1 MSVQP
6 ARLNLSS
13 TAEWQASV
21 KHGSQK
27 ENNEVDGEENSNDV
41 EKAVE
46 DFKSNA
52 GENGWKILSEGD
64 VLPPVSQLSPERQDA
79 TTITFEYKGE
89 TYAVSS
95 YMAPFKY
102 SVLGSKIAGT
112 EISHVDNNVKIDVA
126 DSEAT
131 DFMNAETTKDGKT
144 VGELFHDKMEDEWGE
159 LDLDDPRRQYYE
171 LLQAKT
177 ALVGGFDYLPYQTEK
192 DAFFWDGDTTG
203 YLDNSTIMD
212 QASTYGLLKE
222 KEINDK
228 LAELSENEKVVD
240 GIDGFMRD
248 AVSKIKDKKGLTN
261 RIYEAMSSPEY
272 MEMLEG
278 MNSDA
283 AKVRFS
289 NDLKS
294 LDYLDSEKASEIR
307 NNALDQGLVEEI
319 SKIIE
324 SGDYSDESLK
334 LAIKDQ
340 VETALQ
346 GTWSTIFGLSFSDR
360 MVQNYLKDGSGNL
373 PDDIKKGLDSYKAA
387 VNVATNAITDSFKAN
402 GKFDIRDVSSRM
414 SEILKGNHEGAPK
427 STLVR
432 NGAAAL
438 LQASMTNGA
447 LPAIAGTLAAT
458 AAIYTLTKN
467 EGDTLEERMGAA
479 RLLLITLATSPAMA
493 TAGAKLLDSTGIL
506 QKIFNQPGMV
516 TMLGL
521 DMAENKQLREAYLKI
536 FDKADAPVEVPLQDL
551 SLESQEQYRA
561 AISGSAPQLGDNGVV
576 LEQGW
581 ADDIIQSL
589 DDIGTN
595 TAVEFAPPAQDG
607 GVSLSDVMN
616 DPNDRISQASSDFTI
631 NWEMLEGMD
640 KDSRA
645 AIMSTVDQRIRGMG
659 LDPDSMET
667 PAKLRIV
674 GTVLNTVGGLADVAG
689 GVLDLALGAMSIDKL
704 IGNPDALDSEF
715 AAASLQLLSG
725 ISIAGA
731 AGTNLA
737 SMIAG
742 GSLATGLGIASG
754 ALGIAGVALGGIAA
768 IVMGV
773 VAKQKSDQK
782 AEEVLNT
789 FQDWSTLGI
798 TEDDWGDKL
807 NYTIHSRYEYDRE
820 YGSDAY
826 YDLYPED
833 KPVWESRPEQYE
845 DFTEYVDE
853 HNNISDDWFS
863 DWDED
868 HDSGIGESGPDPSG
882 RQRFGDGGSPGS
894 FGEFKHDI
902 DRVDVGSIELADNG
916 RVFFTKDGV
925 KQVIDPFIGEEASDS
940 TRQKIIDYLTQLYEI
955 SHPGGKKDHDII
967 DEITSLHDESDKYNE
982 IDDLKRA
989 LDDSQPPLFG
999 VDDDD
1004 PGTFYD
1010 FKMDVDRVDVGSI
1023 ELDSGDSSVITFEKD
1038 GKRWQIDKDNHG
1050 DLSES
1055 DAEDIFDYLKDLHI
1069 LSHPG
1074 GELDQDLVSRITDLH
1089 DESDDHN
1096 DIDDLREELDLDIDP
1111 TGLPVFGDGG
1121 DPGSFGEFKKDVD
1134 RVDVE
1139 DIELLDDG
1147 RVIFVKD
1154 GVKQIIN
1161 PSQGDT
1167 ATRDTRDKI
1176 VEYLE
1181 GLYDL
1186 THPEGEFSQ
1195 ERADMM
1201 NEVFGRTD
1209 DYNDLDDIR
1218 SYVESE
1224 EGLGKFGEG
1233 FIEDNKGNI
1242 NTIVEY
1248 WDDWNGSDSIVSMKD
1263 LEGISEDDGRTRE
1276 EKEAAQFLMD
1286 EWKFFEMLDTAR
1298 KKGDGDE
1305 KVSTNDLDSWLESV
1319 GEGGFDEYRQ
1329 HMAANGYG
1337 RAFYEENKDTIDP
1350 MLDNWDDWNG
1360 SDDIVSRKDLRN
1372 HGGDDDRSDEE
1383 HAAAEFMLED
1393 EGFFSMLDTF
1403 QKDDGEDSK
1412 ISTGD
1417 IQDWLDTIGVQKSV

>member
-6 ARLNLSS
+6 TGFRSSS
-13 TAEWQASV
+13 TTEWSASV
-21 KHGSQK
+21 RSNSQRGS
-27 ENNEVDGEENSNDV
+27 EEVDEGEGATDV
-41 EKAVE
+41 EQAVK
-46 DFKSNA
+46 DFKSQA
-52 GENGWKILSEGD
+52 KENDWEVLSEDD
-64 VLPPVSQLSPERQDA
+64 VLPPVSQLDPERHDS
-79 TTITFEYKGE
+79 TTITFDYNGK

-95 YMAPFKY
+95 YVAPFKY
-102 SVLGSKIAGT
+102 SVLGSKITGT

-131 DFMNAETTKDGKT
+131 DFMNAETTNDEKT
-144 VGELFHDKMEDEWGE
+144 VGELFHDKMKDEWAD

-192 DAFFWDGDTTG
+192 DAFFWDGDTTS
-203 YLDNSTIMD
+203 YLDSSTIMD

-228 LAELSENEKVVD
+228 LAELSENEQVVD

-248 AVSKIKDKKGLTN
+248 AVSKIKDKKGLVN
-261 RIYEAMSSPEY
+261 SIYDSMSSPEY

-278 MNSDA
+278 MDSDA

-294 LDYLDSEKASEIR
+294 LDYLDNEKASEIR
-307 NNALDQGLVEEI
+307 SNFLDQGLIDEI
-319 SKIIE
+319 SSIIE
-324 SGDYSDESLK
+324 SGDYSDESLE
-334 LAIKDQ
+334 LAINDQ
-340 VETALQ
+340 VQTALQ

-360 MVQNYLKDGSGNL
+360 AVQNYLKDGSGNL
-373 PDDIKKGLDSYKAA
+373 PDDVKKGLDSYKAA
-387 VNVATNAITDSFKAN
+387 VKVATNAISDSFKAN
-402 GKFDIRDVSSRM
+402 GSFDIRDVRSRI
-414 SEILKGNHEGAPK
+414 SEILRGNHEGAPNSVK
-427 STLVR
+427 VR

-438 LQASMTNGA
+438 LQASMANGT
-447 LPAIAGTLAAT
+447 LPAIAGTLTAA

-467 EGDTLEERMGAA
+467 QGDTVEERMAAA
-479 RLLLITLATSPAMA
+479 RLLLITLATSPAMLEA
-493 TAGAKLLDSTGIL
+493 GTAGAKALKKLFD
-506 QKIFNQPGMV
+506 KPGML
-516 TMLGL
+516 TSLGL
-521 DMAENKQLREAYLKI
+521 DRDSNEQLTESYLDRYSNSDDPVRTLDAEGHELGSMEEQRSI
-536 FDKADAPVEVPLQDL
+536 I
-551 SLESQEQYRA
+551 SQSSQ
-561 AISGSAPQLGDNGVV
+561 S
-576 LEQGW
+576 
-581 ADDIIQSL
+581 DD
-589 DDIGTN
+589 
-595 TAVEFAPPAQDG
+595 
-607 GVSLSDVMN
+607 SLSFFTATEDSTSFVTASQGSFEDAMS
-616 DPNDRISQASSDFTI
+616 DPSERISQASSDFTI
-631 NWEMLEGMD
+631 NWDVLDNVSE
-640 KDSRA
+640 DSRRTILA
-645 AIMSTVDQRIRGMG
+645 TVDQRIEGMG
-659 LDPDSMET
+659 IDPDSMDT
-667 PAKLRIV
+667 SGKLRIV
-674 GTVLNTVGGLADVAG
+674 GSVLNTVGGLADVAG

-789 FQDWSTLGI
+789 FENWSELGI

-807 NYTIHSRYEYDRE
+807 NYTIHSRYEYDSD
-820 YGSDAY
+820 YGTDGY

-833 KPVWESRPEQYE
+833 KPVWESRPEQYQ
-845 DFTEYVDE
+845 DFTEYVDG
-853 HNNISDDWFS
+853 HDNISDDWFS
-863 DWDED
+863 NWDDD
-868 HDSGIGESGPDPSG
+868 HDSGIGESGEDPSG

-894 FGEFKHDI
+894 FGEFKKDV

-925 KQVIDPFIGEEASDS
+925 RQVIDPFIGDKASDS
-940 TRQKIIDYLTQLYEI
+940 TRQKIIEYLTELHEI
-955 SHPGGKKDHDII
+955 THPGGKKDHDLIS
-967 DEITSLHDESDKYNE
+967 EITDLHNESDKYND
-982 IDDLKRA
+982 IDALKRA
-989 LDDSQPPLFG
+989 LDDSEPPLFG
-999 VDDDD
+999 VDDDK
-1004 PGTFYD
+1004 PGTFHD
-1010 FKMDVDRVDVGSI
+1010 FKRDVDRVDVGSI

-1038 GKRWQIDKDNHG
+1038 GKRWQIDKDDHG
-1050 DLSES
+1050 ELSES

-1069 LSHPG
+1069 LTHSD
-1074 GELDQDLVSRITDLH
+1074 GELDERLVEKITDLH
-1089 DESDDHN
+1089 NESDDYN
-1096 DIDDLREELDLDIDP
+1096 DIEDLREELDLDVDP
-1111 TGLPVFGDGG
+1111 SGLPVFGDGG
-1121 DPGSFGEFKKDVD
+1121 KPGSFGEFKEDVD

-1139 DIELLDDG
+1139 SIELLSDG

-1154 GVKQIIN
+1154 GVKQVIN
-1161 PSQGDT
+1161 PSQGDS
-1167 ATRDTRDKI
+1167 ATRGTRDKI

-1181 GLYDL
+1181 GLYDVA
-1186 THPEGEFSQ
+1186 HPQGEFSQ

-1209 DYNDLDDIR
+1209 KYNDLDDIR

-1224 EGLGKFGEG
+1224 EEISSFDEE
-1233 FIEDNKGNI
+1233 FIEENREHID
-1242 NTIVEY
+1242 TIVEY

-1263 LEGISEDDGRTRE
+1263 LKGISEEDNDRSRAE
-1276 EKEAAQFLMD
+1276 RDAAQFLID
-1286 EWKFFEMLDTAR
+1286 EWKFFETLDTAK
-1298 KKGDGDE
+1298 KKGGGDD

-1319 GEGGFDEYRQ
+1319 GEGGFNDYRQ
-1329 HMAANGYG
+1329 NMAADGFG
-1337 RAFYEENKDTIDP
+1337 RAFYEENRDVIDP

-1372 HGGDDDRSDEE
+1372 HGGDDDRSEDE
-1383 HAAAEFMLED
+1383 HASAEFMLD
-1393 EGFFSMLDTF
+1393 NDDFFAMLDTF

-1412 ISTGD
+1412 ISTRD
-1417 IQDWLDTIGVQKSV
+1417 IEDWLKTIGVEKSL

>member
-52 GENGWKILSEGD
+52 EENDWKILSEGD
-64 VLPPVSQLSPERQDA
+64 VLPPVSQLSPERQDS

-144 VGELFHDKMEDEWGE
+144 VGELFHDKMKDEWGD

-228 LAELSENEKVVD
+228 LAELSENEQVID
-240 GIDGFMRD
+240 GIEGFMED

-294 LDYLDSEKASEIR
+294 LDYLDSGKASEIR

-319 SKIIE
+319 SSIIE
-324 SGDYSDESLK
+324 SGDYAGESLE
-334 LAIKDQ
+334 LAISDHVQ
-340 VETALQ
+340 TALQ
-346 GTWSTIFGLSFSDR
+346 GTWSAIFGLSFSDR
-360 MVQNYLKDGSGNL
+360 AVQNYLKDGSGNL
-373 PDDIKKGLDSYKAA
+373 PDDVKKGLDSYKAA
-387 VNVATNAITDSFKAN
+387 VKVATDAITDSFKTN
-402 GKFDIRDVSSRM
+402 GKFDIRDVSSK
-414 SEILKGNHEGAPK
+414 IAAALKDGHEGAPK
-427 STLVR
+427 SAQVR

-438 LQASMTNGA
+438 LQASMTSGA
-447 LPAIAGTLAAT
+447 LPAIAGTLTAT

-467 EGDTLEERMGAA
+467 QGDTVEERMAAA
-479 RLLLITLATSPAMA
+479 RTLMITLATSPAMV
-493 TAGAKLLDSTGIL
+493 TVGAKVLET
-506 QKIFNQPGMV
+506 IFGEPGMV

-521 DMAENKQLREAYLKI
+521 DAGSNTQLREAYLKL
-536 FDKADAPVEVPLQDL
+536 FPKADDAVSVPSQSI
-551 SLESQEQYRA
+551 SLETLDQYRT
-561 AISGSAPQLGDNGVV
+561 AIGGGLPQIDGIV
-576 LEQGW
+576 EEGW
-581 ADDIIQSL
+581 ADDIIRNF
-589 DDIGTN
+589 DDIGSGTN
-595 TAVEFAPPAQDG
+595 VDFEP
-607 GVSLSDVMN
+607 LSRDAEISFQEVMEE
-616 DPNDRISQASSDFTI
+616 PNDRLSRASSDITI
-631 NWEMLEGMD
+631 NWDMLEEMD
-640 KDSRA
+640 PERRA
-645 AIMSTVDQRIRGMG
+645 AIMSTVDQRIEGMG
-659 LDPDSMET
+659 IDPSSMDT
-667 PAKLRIV
+667 PDKLRLV

-845 DFTEYVDE
+845 DFTDYVAE
-853 HNNISDDWFS
+853 HKNISDDWFS
-863 DWDED
+863 DWDDE
-868 HDSGIGESGPDPSG
+868 HDSGIGENGPDPSG

-894 FGEFKHDI
+894 FGEFKEDI

-925 KQVIDPFIGEEASDS
+925 EQVIDPFIGEKASDS
-940 TRQKIIDYLTQLYEI
+940 TRQNIIDYLTQLYEI
-955 SHPGGKKDHDII
+955 SHPDGKKDSDIV
-967 DEITSLHDESDKYNE
+967 DRITDLHNESDKYND
-982 IDDLKRA
+982 IDALKRA
-989 LDDSQPPLFG
+989 LDDSEPPIFG

-1069 LSHPG
+1069 LSHPDG
-1074 GELDQDLVSRITDLH
+1074 KLDQDLVDRITELH

-1121 DPGSFGEFKKDVD
+1121 DPGSFGEFKEDVD

-1161 PSQGDT
+1161 PSQGDS

-1201 NEVFGRTD
+1201 NEAFGRTD
-1209 DYNDLDDIR
+1209 EYNDLDDIR

-1224 EGLGKFGEG
+1224 EGLSEFGKE
-1233 FIEDNKGNI
+1233 FIEDNRDNI
-1242 NTIVEY
+1242 NTVVEY

-1263 LEGISEDDGRTRE
+1263 LEGISEDDGRTKE

-1286 EWKFFEMLDTAR
+1286 EWKFFEMLDTAK

-1305 KVSTNDLDSWLESV
+1305 KISTNDLDSWLESV

-1329 HMAANGYG
+1329 HMAASGYG
-1337 RAFYEENKDTIDP
+1337 RAFYEENKDVIDP

-1393 EGFFSMLDTF
+1393 DGFFSMLDTF

-1417 IQDWLDTIGVQKSV
+1417 IQDWLDTIGVEKSV

>member
-1 MSVQP
+1 MSVSGVK
-6 ARLNLSS
+6 SS
-13 TAEWQASV
+13 TENAVALRPSSQGTFHNLAV
-21 KHGSQK
+21 KHSQK
-27 ENNEVDGEENSNDV
+27 PDGETEGVADAKEFRDLAEEND
-41 EKAVE
+41 
-46 DFKSNA
+46 
-52 GENGWKILSEGD
+52 WKVLEEGD
-64 VLPPVSQLSPERQDA
+64 VLPPVSQLDPERQNA
-79 TTITFEYKGE
+79 TTITYEYDGT

-95 YMAPFKY
+95 YIAPFKY

-131 DFMNAETTKDGKT
+131 DFMNAETSEDGKT
-144 VGELFHDKMEDEWGE
+144 VGELFHDKMKDEWGD

-192 DAFFWDGDTTG
+192 DAFPWDGDTTG
-203 YLDNSTIMD
+203 YLKNSTIMD

-228 LAELSENEKVVD
+228 LAELSEDEQVID
-240 GIDGFMRD
+240 GIDGFMQD

-307 NNALDQGLVEEI
+307 NNALDQGLAEEI
-319 SKIIE
+319 SNIIE
-324 SGDYSDESLK
+324 SGDYAGESLE
-334 LAIKDQ
+334 LAISDHVQ
-340 VETALQ
+340 TALQ
-346 GTWSTIFGLSFSDR
+346 GTWSAIFGLSFSDR
-360 MVQNYLKDGSGNL
+360 AVQNYLKNGGGDL
-373 PDDIKKGLDSYKAA
+373 PDDVKKGLDSYKAA
-387 VNVATNAITDSFKAN
+387 VKVATDAVTDSFKSN
-402 GKFDIRDVSSRM
+402 GKFDIHDVSKKISAALQ
-414 SEILKGNHEGAPK
+414 EGHEGAPK
-427 STLVR
+427 SVQVR

-438 LQASMTNGA
+438 LHASMTSGA
-447 LPAIAGTLAAT
+447 LPAIAGTLTAT

-467 EGDTLEERMGAA
+467 QGDTVEERMAAA
-479 RLLLITLATSPAMA
+479 RALMITLATSPAMA
-493 TAGAKLLDSTGIL
+493 TVVLKT
-506 QKIFNQPGMV
+506 IFNQPGMV
-516 TMLGL
+516 TKLGL
-521 DMAENKQLREAYLKI
+521 DAGSNTQLREAYLKL
-536 FDKADAPVEVPLQDL
+536 FPKADDAVSVPSQSS
-551 SLESQEQYRA
+551 SLETQEQYRA
-561 AISGSAPQLGDNGVV
+561 AIGGDLPQVGGIV
-576 LEQGW
+576 EEGW
-581 ADDIIQSL
+581 ADDIIRSF
-589 DDIGTN
+589 DDIGSGTN
-595 TAVEFAPPAQDG
+595 VDFEPQSRNAEISFQE
-607 GVSLSDVMN
+607 VMEE
-616 DPNDRISQASSDFTI
+616 PNDRLSRASSVFTI
-631 NWEMLEGMD
+631 NWDMLEEMD
-640 KDSRA
+640 PERRA
-645 AIMSTVDQRIRGMG
+645 AMMSTVDQRFEGMG
-659 LDPDSMET
+659 IDPSSMDT
-667 PAKLRIV
+667 PSKLRLV
-674 GTVLNTVGGLADVAG
+674 GTMLHTVGGLADVAG

-715 AAASLQLLSG
+715 AAASLQLLGG

-789 FQDWSTLGI
+789 FENWSALGI

-807 NYTIHSRYEYDRE
+807 NYTIHSRYEYDQE

-845 DFTEYVDE
+845 DFTDYVAD
-853 HNNISDDWFS
+853 HKNISDDWFS
-863 DWDED
+863 DWDDE
-868 HDSGIGESGPDPSG
+868 HDSGIGENGPDPSG
-882 RQRFGDGGSPGS
+882 RQRFGDDGDPGS
-894 FGEFKHDI
+894 FGEFKKDV

-940 TRQKIIDYLTQLYEI
+940 TRQNIIDYLTQLYEI
-955 SHPGGKKDHDII
+955 SHPDGKKDHDII
-967 DEITSLHDESDKYNE
+967 DEITSLHDKSDKYNE

-999 VDDDD
+999 VDDDK
-1004 PGTFYD
+1004 PGTFD
-1010 FKMDVDRVDVGSI
+1010 NFKMDIDRVDVGSI
-1023 ELDSGDSSVITFEKD
+1023 ELDPSDSSVITFVKD
-1038 GKRWQIDKDNHG
+1038 GKKWQLDKDNHG
-1050 DLSES
+1050 DLK
-1055 DAEDIFDYLKDLHI
+1055 DYHAEDIFDYLKDLHI
-1069 LSHPG
+1069 LTHPDDK
-1074 GELDQDLVSRITDLH
+1074 LDEDLVDKITQLH
-1089 DESDDHN
+1089 DKSDDYN
-1096 DIDDLREELDLDIDP
+1096 DIEDLRDELDLDIDP

-1121 DPGSFGEFKKDVD
+1121 KPGSFGEFKKDVD

-1139 DIELLDDG
+1139 SIKLLDDG

-1167 ATRDTRDKI
+1167 ASREVRDDI

-1181 GLYDL
+1181 GLYDI
-1186 THPEGEFSQ
+1186 THPEGKFSQ
-1195 ERADMM
+1195 ERADLM

-1209 DYNDLDDIR
+1209 DYNSLDDIR

-1224 EGLGKFGEG
+1224 EKLSGFGKE
-1233 FIEDNKGNI
+1233 FIEKNRDYI
-1242 NTIVEY
+1242 DTIVES
-1248 WDDWNGSDSIVSMKD
+1248 WDDWNGGDSIVSMD
-1263 LEGISEDDGRTRE
+1263 NLEDISQDDDRSKAE
-1276 EKEAAQFLMD
+1276 QEAAQFLID
-1286 EWKFFEMLDTAR
+1286 EWKFFETLDTA
-1298 KKGDGDE
+1298 KHKDDADG
-1305 KVSTNDLDSWLESV
+1305 KISTNDLDSWLASV
-1319 GEGGFDEYRQ
+1319 DEGGFDEY
-1329 HMAANGYG
+1329 
-1337 RAFYEENKDTIDP
+1337 
-1350 MLDNWDDWNG
+1350 
-1360 SDDIVSRKDLRN
+1360 SR
-1372 HGGDDDRSDEE
+1372 S
-1383 HAAAEFMLED
+1383 
-1393 EGFFSMLDTF
+1393 
-1403 QKDDGEDSK
+1403 
-1412 ISTGD
+1412 
-1417 IQDWLDTIGVQKSV
+1417 

>member
-21 KHGSQK
+21 KHGRQK

-46 DFKSNA
+46 DFKSDA
-52 GENGWKILSEGD
+52 EENDWKILSEGD
-64 VLPPVSQLSPERQDA
+64 VLPPVSQLSPERQDS

-89 TYAVSS
+89 IYAVSS

-144 VGELFHDKMEDEWGE
+144 VGELFHDKMKDEWGD

-228 LAELSENEKVVD
+228 LAELSENEQVID
-240 GIDGFMRD
+240 GIEGFMED

-294 LDYLDSEKASEIR
+294 LDYLDSGKASEIR

-319 SKIIE
+319 SNIIE
-324 SGDYSDESLK
+324 SGDYAGESLE
-334 LAIKDQ
+334 LAISDHVQ
-340 VETALQ
+340 TALQ
-346 GTWSTIFGLSFSDR
+346 GTWSAIFGLSFSDR
-360 MVQNYLKDGSGNL
+360 AVQNYLKDGSGNL
-373 PDDIKKGLDSYKAA
+373 PDDVKKGLDSYKAA
-387 VNVATNAITDSFKAN
+387 VKVATDAITDSFKTN
-402 GKFDIRDVSSRM
+402 GKFDIRDVSSK
-414 SEILKGNHEGAPK
+414 IAAALKEGHEGAPK
-427 STLVR
+427 SAQVR

-438 LQASMTNGA
+438 LQASMTSGA
-447 LPAIAGTLAAT
+447 LPAIAGTLTAT

-467 EGDTLEERMGAA
+467 QGDTVEERMAAA
-479 RLLLITLATSPAMA
+479 RTLMITLATSPAMV
-493 TAGAKLLDSTGIL
+493 TVGAKVLET
-506 QKIFNQPGMV
+506 IFGEPGMV

-521 DMAENKQLREAYLKI
+521 DAGSNTQLREAYLKL
-536 FDKADAPVEVPLQDL
+536 FPKADDAVSVPSQSI
-551 SLESQEQYRA
+551 SLETLDQYRT
-561 AISGSAPQLGDNGVV
+561 AIGGGLPQIDGIV
-576 LEQGW
+576 EEGW
-581 ADDIIQSL
+581 ADDIIRNF
-589 DDIGTN
+589 DDIGSGTN
-595 TAVEFAPPAQDG
+595 VDFEP
-607 GVSLSDVMN
+607 LSRDAEISFQEVMEE
-616 DPNDRISQASSDFTI
+616 PNDRLSRASSDITI
-631 NWEMLEGMD
+631 NWDMLEEMD
-640 KDSRA
+640 PERRA
-645 AIMSTVDQRIRGMG
+645 AIMSTVDQRIEGMG
-659 LDPDSMET
+659 IDPSSMDT
-667 PAKLRIV
+667 PDKLRLV

-845 DFTEYVDE
+845 DFTDYVAE
-853 HNNISDDWFS
+853 HKNISDDWFS
-863 DWDED
+863 DWDDE
-868 HDSGIGESGPDPSG
+868 HDSGIGENGPDPSG

-894 FGEFKHDI
+894 FGEFKEDI

-925 KQVIDPFIGEEASDS
+925 EQVIDPFIGEKASDS
-940 TRQKIIDYLTQLYEI
+940 TRQNIIDYLTQLYEI
-955 SHPGGKKDHDII
+955 SHPDGKKDSDIV
-967 DEITSLHDESDKYNE
+967 DRITDLHNESDKYND
-982 IDDLKRA
+982 IDALKRA
-989 LDDSQPPLFG
+989 LDDSEPPLFG

-1069 LSHPG
+1069 LSHPDG
-1074 GELDQDLVSRITDLH
+1074 KLDQDLVDRITELH

-1121 DPGSFGEFKKDVD
+1121 DPGSFGEFKEDVD

-1161 PSQGDT
+1161 PSQGDS

-1201 NEVFGRTD
+1201 NEAFGRTD
-1209 DYNDLDDIR
+1209 EYNDLDDIR

-1224 EGLGKFGEG
+1224 EGLSEFGKE
-1233 FIEDNKGNI
+1233 FIEDNRDNI
-1242 NTIVEY
+1242 NTVVEY

-1263 LEGISEDDGRTRE
+1263 LEGISEDDGRTKE

-1286 EWKFFEMLDTAR
+1286 EWKFFEMLDTAK

-1305 KVSTNDLDSWLESV
+1305 KISTNDLDSWLESV

-1329 HMAANGYG
+1329 QMAASGYG
-1337 RAFYEENKDTIDP
+1337 RAFYEENKDVIDP

-1393 EGFFSMLDTF
+1393 DGFFSMLDTF

-1417 IQDWLDTIGVQKSV
+1417 IQDWLDTIGVEKSV